1 MPHFSTATSRRREPF
16 TRTPHKRK
24 LHAFTQ
30 GLPVLQK
37 ESRHTGQIAILF
49 MVLSLALTL
58 MRFIYRHNGIHNLE
72 ELRATENVIASR
84 RGEFARQGV
93 VDESKQEFFI

>member
-1 MPHFSTATSRRREPF
+1 MNTC
-16 TRTPHKRK
+16 
-24 LHAFTQ
+24 Q
-30 GLPVLQK
+30 GMRGFPRSHRPPPSQTVLYMTFGIV
-37 ESRHTGQIAILF
+37 SAILF